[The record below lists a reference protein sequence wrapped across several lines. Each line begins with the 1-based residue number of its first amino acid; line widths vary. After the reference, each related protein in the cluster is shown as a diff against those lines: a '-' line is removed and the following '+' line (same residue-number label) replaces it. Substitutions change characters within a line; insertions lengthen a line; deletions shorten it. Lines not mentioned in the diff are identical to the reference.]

1 MRAIV
6 VDRWQEPKELVAR
19 EVAEPRPRDHEVVID
34 VEAAGCNFFDILLVQ
49 GKYQMKP
56 PFPFTPGAEVAGVVR
71 ELGSAVRGVAVGDR
85 VFAGVPLGAFAER
98 VALPAN
104 ALHRMPDGMTFPEGA
119 AFPVVYPTSYAA
131 LVYRADLKPGETLLV
146 HAAAGGVG
154 VAAGPDGKARGAPGV
169 PAG

>member
-1 MRAIV
+1 M
-6 VDRWQEPKELVAR
+6 
-19 EVAEPRPRDHEVVID
+19 ID

-71 ELGSAVRGVAVGDR
+71 ELGSGVRGVKVGDR

-98 VALPAN
+98 IALPAS
-104 ALHRMPDGMTFPEGA
+104 ALHPMPDGMTFPEGA

-131 LVYRADLKPGETLLV
+131 LVYRANLKRGRDP
-146 HAAAGGVG
+146 AR
-154 VAAGPDGKARGAPGV
+154 ARGGGRGRRRGGADRQGARRARDRDRGRRREARGRAPRGRGRGDRLL
-169 PAG
+169 ARATGSRR